1 MSGKIKPPQCCK
13 VCKDKTEL
21 ALGGIVWSNP
31 ESDEIPEILRRAGI
45 NDRPLFVPAY
55 IVRKQM
61 THIRADLS
69 AAMTEN
75 LHIRPMHS
83 GCVLDVYHEG

>member
-31 ESDEIPEILRRAGI
+31 ESDEIPKILQRAGI

-55 IVRKQM
+55 SQKKNGAHQSGFVCS
-61 THIRADLS
+61 AD
-69 AAMTEN
+69 
-75 LHIRPMHS
+75 
-83 GCVLDVYHEG
+83 